1 LTPQNN
7 FKAVTQFYEI
17 QQCYCSTQ
25 TSVITASTFSVRY
38 IWSAVSARCSMLIV
52 DSSTLLF
59 EVSFL
64 AFSCRCPYTARY
76 QFISYFTI
84 ELMHSVDSIMH

>member
-1 LTPQNN
+1 
-7 FKAVTQFYEI
+7 
-17 QQCYCSTQ
+17 
-25 TSVITASTFSVRY
+25 
-38 IWSAVSARCSMLIV
+38 MLIV